1 MVKEFTVRESARLL
15 GVAPSTIS
23 RHLPKGR
30 LQRGKRARLT
40 TQEVVN
46 LAPDLGRDR
55 VLVSRRIEFADQIG
69 SDLPAEAIRWLEIAN
84 DQDLTGAVACH
95 EARIP
100 ADYWSRPKTPLA
112 EFEFPEVPTAG
123 IEWPPLTAQMLDDI
137 IPPADE

>member
-1 MVKEFTVRESARLL
+1 MVKEFTVRESARIL

-30 LQRGKRARLT
+30 LQRGRRARLT

-46 LAPDLGRDR
+46 LAPDLGRDQ
-55 VLVSRRIEFADQIG
+55 VLVSRRIDLADEIG
-69 SDLPAEAIRWLEIAN
+69 SKLPAEAIRWLEIAN
-84 DQDLTGAVACH
+84 DQDLTSAVARH

-100 ADYWSRPKTPLA
+100 VGYWSRPAAPLA
-112 EFEFPEVPTAG
+112 EFEYPELPTAG